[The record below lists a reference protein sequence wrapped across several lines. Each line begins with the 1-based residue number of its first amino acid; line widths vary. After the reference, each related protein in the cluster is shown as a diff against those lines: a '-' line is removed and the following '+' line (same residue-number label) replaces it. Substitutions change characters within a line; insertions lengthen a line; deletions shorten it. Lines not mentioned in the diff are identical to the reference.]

1 MGPNGVF
8 RVSEIEQII
17 NNHRDNGRNGS
28 LIAVL
33 EEIQARYRYLPRD
46 AMILVSEW
54 LGIPLSQTYSVATFY
69 NAFSLVPKG
78 KHLVSVCLGTSCHVR
93 GGGDILDKVKRELDL
108 DLRETTEDFQ
118 FTVEEVR
125 CLGCCSLSPVI
136 RVDDDTY
143 AHLTQT
149 QVRRILEKYKRE
161 KEALDE

>member
-1 MGPNGVF
+1 MGPNGMF
-8 RVSEIEQII
+8 RVSEIEEII

-78 KHLVSVCLGTSCHVR
+78 K
-93 GGGDILDKVKRELDL
+93 
-108 DLRETTEDFQ
+108 
-118 FTVEEVR
+118 
-125 CLGCCSLSPVI
+125 
-136 RVDDDTY
+136 
-143 AHLTQT
+143 
-149 QVRRILEKYKRE
+149 
-161 KEALDE
+161 

>member
-1 MGPNGVF
+1 MGSNGVF
-8 RVSEIEQII
+8 RVSEFEEII

-33 EEIQARYRYLPRD
+33 EEIQTRYRYLPRD

-93 GGGDILDKVKRELDL
+93 GGGDILDKIKRELNL
-108 DLRETTEDFQ
+108 DSRETTEDFQ

-149 QVRRILEKYKRE
+149 QVPRILEKYKRE

>member
-93 GGGDILDKVKRELDL
+93 GGGDILDKIKRELDL
-108 DLRETTEDFQ
+108 GSRETTEDFQ

-149 QVRRILEKYKRE
+149 QVRRILEKYERE

>member
-8 RVSEIEQII
+8 RVSEIEEII

-93 GGGDILDKVKRELDL
+93 GGGDILDKIKRELDL
-108 DLRETTEDFQ
+108 GSRETTEDFQ

-149 QVRRILEKYKRE
+149 QVRRILEKYERE